1 MSSKS
6 LNAVLFNEVDLSDV
20 PSKPSISESERPDP
34 TKPVQ
39 LNEEVSLGRSRP
51 AVARVIE
58 ESLKIFETYKTDLEL
73 AEEFVDTDPVVG
85 GNAEAL
91 ALLVQKAYRG
101 PRLSAMIKEKDEDA
115 DAVKRKS
122 TLTTITA
129 DRILYDLDF
138 KGMLFSCAINIWQD
152 GDVVIRVLS
161 NTRFQMLPRKY
172 LTALPANY
180 VIERE
185 GKLVTTWTDRFGPAS
200 GNFNTILEV
209 PATTGTEGNEILTY
223 ADYYILNEGTAFE
236 EVIPK
241 EEVIHIKMH
250 PYGRSVIDAKGRT
263 CFNLWSAPPLNRI
276 KKTMLWK
283 ANAMV
288 NDILWRDAMP
298 PREHHK
304 LDLSAFIP
312 DEYEGDS
319 KEERIIAARTAAMK
333 VVDMH
338 IRNIS
343 HKEVD
348 VGYVTDKDTEIDML
362 ESKSHTYADP
372 NELLLQLD
380 QNIHATSGIPRG
392 MMYGEGKGAYASEL
406 LTSNYAGLR
415 AEFIGDRIARPFEDW
430 LKKYMREN
438 YERTCGVKQINRIR
452 LKFRLILPRDVREMA
467 QAINFLVDSMIVDVA
482 QILEVTGLD
491 PMTPDQFEKHLE
503 MLKKLSE
510 TGFSKGKQQLDTK
523 GSARDAQSES
533 RKQEPSTTRTNKEL
547 TPKAS

>member
-1 MSSKS
+1 MN
-6 LNAVLFNEVDLSDV
+6 LNEVLFDEVDLSDV
-20 PSKPSISESERPDP
+20 PSKPEILESERSDP
-34 TKPVQ
+34 RKPPK
-39 LNEEVSLGRSRP
+39 LKESVSLGRSRP

-58 ESLKIFETYKTDLEL
+58 ESLKVFETLKTDLEL

-101 PRLSAMIKEKDEDA
+101 PRLAPMIKDESEDA
-115 DAVKRKS
+115 ESMKRKS
-122 TLTTITA
+122 TLTIQSA
-129 DRILYDLDF
+129 DTILYNMDF

-152 GDVVIRVLS
+152 GDVVIRVLG

-172 LTALPANY
+172 LTALPKNY
-180 VIERE
+180 VTTK
-185 GKLVTTWTDRFGPAS
+185 GNKLVTTWVGRFGPSS

-209 PATTGTEGNEILTY
+209 PATSGTEGNEILTY
-223 ADYYILNEGTAFE
+223 ADYYILNEGTAYE
-236 EVIPK
+236 EVIPRS
-241 EEVIHIKMH
+241 EIIHIKMH
-250 PYGRSVIDAKGRT
+250 PYGRTVIDGQGRT
-263 CFNLWSAPPLNRI
+263 CFSLWSAPPLRRI
-276 KKTMLWK
+276 KKSMLWK

-304 LDLSAFIP
+304 LDLSMFHP
-312 DEYEGDS
+312 DEYEGAS
-319 KEERIIAARTAAMK
+319 KEERIIAARQAAMR
-333 VVDMH
+333 VVNEH
-338 IRNIS
+338 IKNIS

-430 LKKYMREN
+430 LKDYMKSN
-438 YERTCGVKQINRIR
+438 YERTCGIKQIDRIR
-452 LKFRLILPRDVREMA
+452 LKFRLILPRDVREMG

-510 TGFSKGKQQLDTK
+510 TGFGKGKQPMDDK
-523 GSARDAQSES
+523 GFDRGAQAES
-533 RKQEPSTTRTNKEL
+533 RKQEPETTRTNKEL
-547 TPKAS
+547 TPKTKTT